1 LKRVIPFILVLLL
14 LAGIFLVPIRIV
26 NAPVPLSEALL
37 EDEKLEQEIN
47 PAWLPSDREVRVAIY
62 NEPNLTLPEYAT
74 GLGMQF
80 SNEISALV
88 DLLEAAGFVVTT
100 LGVQDIL
107 DEKLK
112 TVDYDVFI
120 LADNFPREN
129 ITNLVKEYWLGGG
142 GVLTFNA
149 AFGFLTYAGI
159 LFPGEEGDDGY
170 GLLWDEE
177 TWSSHEVVN
186 RNPVT
191 QDFQIDA
198 ILSEDSQD
206 NKEFFNG
213 PFIEENSVLA
223 PYFEVLANQTD
234 GMGLSS
240 IVSLD
245 NVMRGGRVVG
255 MAVNTTTI
263 TVDIG
268 DIIVDAVEWLCPQ
281 PKGYIL
287 YDLSHDPFFSTDPWD
302 TDAFWPIYYQD
313 MRNIWVNHTF
323 CVDKLR
329 PSAEGNLTL
338 ENLGSYDI
346 LVTALPEVNYS
357 ASEVA
362 AVTTWITQGGSLFA
376 IGDKSAGNPETATRT
391 NYLLSNFN
399 IRLNTTLHSSD
410 TNSAIPSDHPTTERC
425 PSLFFEWPKAY
436 LNISSSAER
445 IWYTGGDTWVGADEI
460 QSGRIVVSGDSNIFQ
475 NDKLVQN
482 NIQFIMNVANWLT
495 SSSAEVLV
503 YHDWSGISN
512 YNPYRSAIT
521 QALNNLGMKFMLTTY
536 PTYFNISLHKR
547 PWSLVI
553 SDANSISPTLGHD
566 KLLEHLE
573 GGGKLIMR
581 DFVFRTPGYPLWNY
595 LGFEGM
601 NDRITAAPP
610 PVYLWDAAHEIFN
623 KPLSYGA
630 SNISSTSNYLYT
642 DYTNVT
648 LFDNA
653 TAIAGLSL
661 TPEENRSAIVLGAGG
676 NAVCNMFGLL
686 EYDQDTDDSTYRDNY
701 EIWLNEIAY
710 IMRPTI
716 DSPSDRAIEVLSRS
730 ETIVWTPD
738 SNRPYFYEIERNSV
752 VVFDGPWDGGQI
764 PLDLEED
771 NLGDVTFEL
780 TVYDTAGYSVSDAVV
795 VTVEDTTYPAFSD
808 APDNLYYEEG
818 KMEHL
823 INWSFSE
830 AFPDS
835 FVFYINGTIEDSG
848 DWDGS
853 EISVDAGGLGEGV
866 YNLTLLVN
874 DTSDNR
880 STSTVYLTIGEA
892 SETTTTTTDTTTTT
906 ETDTETTPPQDEGD
920 NTLIMVIAAVAGII
934 VVIVIAIWMKKRP

>member
-1 LKRVIPFILVLLL
+1 MKRVIPFILVALLL
-14 LAGIFLVPIRIV
+14 PGVFLIPEGVV
-26 NAPVPLSEALL
+26 NTPAPLLEALL
-37 EDEKLEQEIN
+37 DDVALEQETA
-47 PAWLPSDREVRVAIY
+47 PAWLPSNREVRVAVY

-80 SNEISALV
+80 SNEISEIV
-88 DLLEAAGFVVTT
+88 SLLETAGFAVTT

-120 LADNFPREN
+120 MADNYPREN

-159 LFPGEEGDDGY
+159 LFPGGEGDDGY
-170 GLLWDEE
+170 GLVWDDQ

-186 RNPVT
+186 RNPVS

-287 YDLSHDPFFSTDPWD
+287 YDLTHDPRFGTDPWD
-302 TDAFWPIYYQD
+302 TDSLFPSYYQD

-329 PSAEGNLTL
+329 PDAQGNLTL
-338 ENLGSYDI
+338 ENLEGYDV
-346 LVTALPEVNYS
+346 LVTAFPDLNYS

-362 AVTTWITQGGSLFA
+362 AVTTWVTQGGSFFA
-376 IGDKSAGNPETATRT
+376 IGEKSAGDPETATRT

-410 TNSAIPSDHPTTERC
+410 TNSATPSDHPTTERC

-445 IWYTGGDTWVGADEI
+445 IWYTGGDTWVAADEI

-475 NDKLVQN
+475 NDNLLQN
-482 NIQFIMNVANWLT
+482 NIQFITNVANWLT

-512 YNPYRSAIT
+512 YNPYRSAIA

-536 PTYFNISLHKR
+536 PTYFNISLNEGT
-547 PWSLVI
+547 WELII
-553 SDANSISPTLGHD
+553 SDANSISPTTLHGEVMDHIED
-566 KLLEHLE
+566 
-573 GGGKLIMR
+573 GGKLIMR
-581 DFVFRTPGYPLWNY
+581 DFAFRFTGYPLWNY
-595 LGFEGM
+595 IGFEGL
-601 NDRITAAPP
+601 NDRITKAPP
-610 PVYLWDAAHEIFN
+610 PVYLWDAAHEVFN
-623 KPLSYGA
+623 KPLSYEA
-630 SNISSTSNYLYT
+630 NNISTTNNYLFT

-653 TAIAGLSL
+653 TAIAGVSV
-661 TPEENRSAIVLGAGG
+661 TPEENKSAIVLGAGG
-676 NAVCNMFGLL
+676 NAICNMFGLL

-716 DSPSDRAIEVLSRS
+716 DSPSDITIEVLSRS
-730 ETIVWTPD
+730 ESITWTPQSD
-738 SNRPYFYEIERNSV
+738 RPYFYEIERNSFLI
-752 VVFDGPWDGGQI
+752 FDRPWDGGQI

-771 NLGDVTFEL
+771 NLDDVTFEL
-780 TVYDTAGYSVSDAVV
+780 TVYDTARYSVSDTVV
-795 VTVEDTTYPAFSD
+795 VTVEDTTYPAFSR

-818 KMEHL
+818 TMKHL
-823 INWSFSE
+823 VNWSFSE

-848 DWDGS
+848 AWDGS
-853 EISVDAGGLGEGV
+853 EISVYAGGLVQGI

-880 STSTVYLTIGEA
+880 STSTVYLTVGESSA
-892 SETTTTTTDTTTTT
+892 TTTDTTTTT
-906 ETDTETTPPQDEGD
+906 DTETDTTPPPDEGD
-920 NTLIMVIAAVAGII
+920 NTFLVLIAAAVAGIV
-934 VVIVIAIWMKKRP
+934 VVIVIGFYMKKRT